1 MLHSF
6 KYRGLFSKSSIRR
19 YLDDTPD
26 NFDLNHEFLQKLTLV
41 DDKEYQSNQIDG
53 RLWLRELFLSQQS
66 NAIQVPLLSMM
77 ILSIL
82 LSLTWFIDVLQP
94 RQDIATETRPMYIWV
109 YNACLIFVIFAFN
122 L

>member
-94 RQDIATETRPMYIWV
+94 KQDIEAVTMPQYT
-109 YNACLIFVIFAFN
+109 
-122 L
+122 